1 MKKLGFTIIDLV
13 VSIGIFALITSAV
26 VANFRV
32 GQYGDSVR
40 QSAAISVGFLR
51 EAQTMALTMAAE
63 SGGDSMPI
71 GGYGVRFQEEP
82 NPREIIL
89 FADYDG
95 DYSFDEGEKIKSE
108 ILPKEVVP
116 VLYEN
121 LDIVFSWPN
130 AEIRFNGQKD
140 EVLKKIKF
148 GSPYTNKLTEISIY
162 RLSGQIRVENLSLM
176 SSPQ

>member
-13 VSIGIFALITSAV
+13 VSMAIFVLITSAV

-40 QSAAISVGFLR
+40 QSASISAGFLR
-51 EAQTMALTMAAE
+51 EAQTMSLQGAKE
-63 SGGDSMPI
+63 EGKSFPQ
-71 GGYGVRFQEEP
+71 GGYGVSFAIS
-82 NPREIIL
+82 NPGEIVL

-108 ILPKEVVP
+108 ILPKQATHG
-116 VLYEN
+116 LSEN

-130 AEIRFNGQKD
+130 AEVRFNGVQG
-140 EVLKKIKF
+140 EVFKRINF
-148 GSPYTNKLTEISIY
+148 VSPYSDKQGAIVIY
-162 RLSGQIRVENLSLM
+162 RLSGQIRIE
-176 SSPQ
+176 